1 MRFFPDMGGC
11 ERKIAWICQDFRV
24 TDERAPC
31 PQTRRGCQPLQSVE
45 KFKICRPFKNG
56 EMQGSEKI
64 QGAQCIR
71 TYISG
76 LNFFAD
82 AADCHF
88 WAACLDF
95 ALGRIIVY
103 GALTIAEPL
112 HA

>member
-31 PQTRRGCQPLQSVE
+31 PQTRRGCHPE
-45 KFKICRPFKNG
+45 
-56 EMQGSEKI
+56 
-64 QGAQCIR
+64 
-71 TYISG
+71 
-76 LNFFAD
+76 
-82 AADCHF
+82 
-88 WAACLDF
+88 DF
-95 ALGRIIVY
+95 ALARIIVY